1 MRLAKMLLALTLVLV
16 VVLSASGHAR
26 AVSTT
31 VVIGEFRT
39 RGPSGGNDEFVEL
52 YNLSAVPVNIGG
64 WKLNASNNAGT
75 VGTRVTI
82 SAGVTLQPYQHYLL
96 ANTAA
101 NGYSGVTPYNQS
113 YSTGITDDGGLA
125 LLDAANVII
134 DQVGMSTGSAYKEGT
149 IITPTT
155 TSIDQS
161 YARLPNTLSNAGG
174 HKNGVDTDNNI
185 ADFIYNSG
193 TSSPENLSSP
203 TAVTTRALSAAG
215 APSTTTWFVGLGGA
229 IGTGALIIVARRAAR
244 RRTRA

>member
-1 MRLAKMLLALTLVLV
+1 MRLAKMLLALTLVLTM
-16 VVLSASGHAR
+16 VLSANGLAR

-64 WKLNASNNAGT
+64 WKLNGSNNAGT
-75 VGTRVTI
+75 VSTRVTI

-96 ANTAA
+96 ANTGA
-101 NGYSGVTPYNQS
+101 NGYSGSTPYNQS
-113 YSTGITDDGGLA
+113 YSSGITDDGGLA
-125 LLDAANVII
+125 LLDASNVII

-155 TSIDQS
+155 SNNNQS
-161 YARLPNTLSNAGG
+161 YARLPDTLSNAGG

-203 TAVTTRALSAAG
+203 TAVTTRALNAVN
-215 APSTTTWFVGLGGA
+215 APTTATWIVGLGGA
-229 IGTGALIIVARRAAR
+229 IGTGTLLIMARRVAR
-244 RRTRA
+244 RRTRQ